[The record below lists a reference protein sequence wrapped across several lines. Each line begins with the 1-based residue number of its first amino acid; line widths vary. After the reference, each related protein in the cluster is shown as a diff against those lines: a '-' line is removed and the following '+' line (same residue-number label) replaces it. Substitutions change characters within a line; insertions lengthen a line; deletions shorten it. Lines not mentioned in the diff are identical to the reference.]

1 MCRTCII
8 RTFID
13 FLNFL
18 LFQQTICP
26 TATYKEG
33 VRKQGVGGSRRILKR
48 GRRIGFI
55 ACNGDVTGLGYF
67 VGIVDERRGEF
78 ALLPMDLE
86 VQSISTM
93 EEFHAFKHF

>member
-1 MCRTCII
+1 MRQNCKSSTGNDLRLNKGMCRTCII

-33 VRKQGVGGSRRILKR
+33 VRKQGVVGSRRIPKR

-55 ACNGDVTGLGYF
+55 ACNGDVTGLQ
-67 VGIVDERRGEF
+67 VLCRHRG
-78 ALLPMDLE
+78 
-86 VQSISTM
+86 
-93 EEFHAFKHF
+93 